1 MSPNC
6 ERCPFL
12 PEAEERPGALAALG
26 RERGEGF
33 YRTALARAQ
42 GLWVAGEPAQAIL
55 RLNRA
60 WAAALRGDEE
70 ILGEWPS
77 PFRALGWM
85 LARAPEGRFLGNP
98 VRHFQHLATRMNE
111 ENRDA
116 RVARAWACFHL
127 AERVLGMERD
137 EAQIE
142 REGVA
147 VPTLDE
153 ATGALERLGWPG
165 EGGEFRRA
173 LEEAG
178 GVSGGGR

>member
-12 PEAEERPGALAALG
+12 PEAEERAGALAALG
-26 RERGEGF
+26 RERGEDF

-60 WAAALRGDEE
+60 WAASLRGDEGV
-70 ILGEWPS
+70 LKEWPS
-77 PFRALGWM
+77 PFRALRWM
-85 LARAPEGRFLGNP
+85 LERAPEGRFLGNP

-111 ENRDA
+111 DNREA

-137 EAQIE
+137 EAQIV

-153 ATGALERLGWPG
+153 ALAELARCGWPG
-165 EGGEFRRA
+165 EADECRA
-173 LEEAG
+173 ALAG
-178 GVSGGGR
+178 DVSGGGR